1 MFSCM
6 RASFL
11 YSITYYQC
19 TNKFKFV
26 QNFSLFSNILISSN
40 KNIKLVGLEVNFS
53 LCPMQKSE

>member
-26 QNFSLFSNILISSN
+26 QNFSLFSNILLSSN
-40 KNIKLVGLEVNFS
+40 KNIKFLAW
-53 LCPMQKSE
+53 K